1 MADIFDYVTGR
12 VLEVSETTA
21 IDTATKIADIFTC
34 DVSVAVGDLVRASTT
49 TDETVETVTTN
60 VYSDIVIGM
69 VISKPTA
76 TSCEVL
82 FSGKVEDNG
91 LSGLTFGK
99 VIWVGTSGEVTTTK
113 PTTGHIQKLGVA
125 IKSNKI
131 FLLPST
137 EKVIQ
142 V

>member
-113 PTTGHIQKLGVA
+113 PATGHIQKLGVA

-142 V
+142 T